1 MKNIFKPII
10 LTVLISFST
19 LTLFS
24 QNDTTKTIV
33 KDARINNEI
42 STKGNYQLKAV
53 SANTKVKPVS
63 DFDIRIENKL
73 NTETVN
79 EQLSKNKPT
88 SNPQNFLLEELP
100 ENRDIIGKKYW
111 KGKDV
116 THKKLESHLSLGTL
130 TSKTKMVKIECR
142 DFGEVD
148 GDRIRIYL
156 NNNIVSDNIGLK
168 GNYYVYFVNLEK
180 GYNKIDFEALNQGY
194 AGPNTAELRVYD
206 DNGTLLTAKG
216 WGLNTKQ
223 IATIG
228 IHFY

>member
-1 MKNIFKPII
+1 MNKALKYLLPI
-10 LTVLISFST
+10 LLISFSSVNS
-19 LTLFS
+19 FS
-24 QNDTTKTIV
+24 QID
-33 KDARINNEI
+33 
-42 STKGNYQLKAV
+42 STKKVKKETQIDNDIKTTGNYQLKTT
-53 SANTKVKPVS
+53 TKVKPIS
-63 DFDIRIENKL
+63 NFELKIDKKL
-73 NTETVN
+73 NTDVVDKNLNQHKST
-79 EQLSKNKPT
+79 SKNH
-88 SNPQNFLLEELP
+88 NFLLEELP
-100 ENRDIIGKKYW
+100 EDRDITGKKYW

-116 THKKLESHLSLGTL
+116 THKKLESHLSLGTI
-130 TSKTKMVKIECR
+130 TSKTKIIKIECR
-142 DFGEVD
+142 DFGEID

-168 GNYYVYFVNLEK
+168 GNFYVYSVNLEK

-194 AGPNTAELRVYD
+194 SGPNTSELRVYD